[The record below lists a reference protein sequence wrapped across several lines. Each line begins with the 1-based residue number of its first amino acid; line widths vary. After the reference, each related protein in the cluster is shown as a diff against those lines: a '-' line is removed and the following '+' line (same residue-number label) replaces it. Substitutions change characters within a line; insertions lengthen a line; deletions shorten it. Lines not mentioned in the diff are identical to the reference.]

1 MRKLVSFIFAILLFW
16 STAFADID
24 IYFLDVGQGDAAVIV
39 CDGELMMIDGGN
51 PGDSQ
56 FIYSFLRNTLCVDH
70 MKLMV
75 ATHPHD
81 DHIGG
86 LPATLNAVE
95 VETILSPVR
104 DYDSKRF
111 SSLLKYAPQGVVVP
125 DLGDTFQLGNALI
138 TVLGPATT
146 SYENIN
152 DWSIV
157 LRIDYGN
164 TSFLFTG
171 DASEVAESDMLA
183 SGEDLDSDVLKVGHH
198 GSSSSSTS
206 SFLKAVSPAY
216 AIISVGSGNSYGHP
230 SEETIDRLASIGARI
245 YRTDLNGTIKCHSDG
260 QEITFETERILQP
273 EQTSETSAEAIDDS
287 ASQSEEYSYVGNM
300 NSHKFHYPDCQSV
313 SQMKEKNK
321 CFFTSRDEAV
331 GQGYVPCKNCNP

>member
-1 MRKLVSFIFAILLFW
+1 MLRKLVSFIFAILLFW

-56 FIYSFLRNTLCVDH
+56 FIYSFLRNTLSVDH

-171 DASEVAESDMLA
+171 DASEVAESICWQA
-183 SGEDLDSDVLKVGHH
+183 EDLDSDVLKVGHH
-198 GSSSSSTS
+198 GNSSSSTS
-206 SFLKAVSPAY
+206 SFLKAVSPLMLSSR
-216 AIISVGSGNSYGHP
+216 SVHATHMVTHRKKPLTDWLLSV
-230 SEETIDRLASIGARI
+230 RAFIGLI
-245 YRTDLNGTIKCHSDG
+245 
-260 QEITFETERILQP
+260 
-273 EQTSETSAEAIDDS
+273 
-287 ASQSEEYSYVGNM
+287 
-300 NSHKFHYPDCQSV
+300 
-313 SQMKEKNK
+313 
-321 CFFTSRDEAV
+321 
-331 GQGYVPCKNCNP
+331 